1 MEELQLTDDQLA
13 QSMPLTLHSKWGRED
28 WICRGDYSRDFV
40 CMCGSCLDL
49 RRKRWLK
56 ESKNP

>member
-1 MEELQLTDDQLA
+1 MEELQPTNDQLS
-13 QSMPLTLHSKWGRED
+13 QSMPLTLHSKWARED
-28 WICRGDYSRDFV
+28 FCRRGAYSLDFF
-40 CMCGSCLDL
+40 CKCESFLGL

>member
-1 MEELQLTDDQLA
+1 MEELQPTDEQLA

-28 WICRGDYSRDFV
+28 WIRRGAYSRDLICKCESFL
-40 CMCGSCLDL
+40 GL

>member
-1 MEELQLTDDQLA
+1 MEELQPTDEQLA
-13 QSMPLTLHSKWGRED
+13 QSMPFTLHSKWGRED
-28 WICRGDYSRDFV
+28 WIRRGAYARDFI
-40 CMCGSCLDL
+40 CMCGPCLDL